1 MFWTSGFI
9 FWEQSFGLGL
19 HLPPMPDTGG
29 GGKAI
34 TNASGIS
41 ARTRPFIFARIA
53 GRLSSCVFRSENSL
67 NGRNTAGRVRL
78 IAAEEIESREF
89 DGVENARGFVRDF
102 RNLVDNRLGPLER
115 SSIR

>member
-1 MFWTSGFI
+1 VRF
-9 FWEQSFGLGL
+9 SFGKFFEWKK
-19 HLPPMPDTGG
+19 H
-29 GGKAI
+29 
-34 TNASGIS
+34 
-41 ARTRPFIFARIA
+41 R
-53 GRLSSCVFRSENSL
+53 
-67 NGRNTAGRVRL
+67 GRVRL